1 MKTEKNKPNL
11 NTPLVSV
18 TLGDFCKAMLT
29 VWEHSGNTEMDETN
43 FGPRKLLHGIKELA
57 SFLGFSGSTASRLH
71 RSGAIRAATFKT
83 QRCLIFDAEMVL
95 DLLNVSKPKSRGL
108 RGGYKRE

>member
-1 MKTEKNKPNL
+1 MKTEENKPNL

-57 SFLGFSGSTASRLH
+57 SFLGFLVRQLPGSIEAERLELQHSRP
-71 RSGAIRAATFKT
+71 
-83 QRCLIFDAEMVL
+83 
-95 DLLNVSKPKSRGL
+95 NVA
-108 RGGYKRE
+108 